1 MNYEDFKANVT
12 KWAIARKFDTDGTIE
27 GQYLKLVEEVGEI
40 AAAMARG
47 DREKLID
54 GVGDAMVVCVVMGVT
69 HGKSPRDPL
78 HSGCKTIF
86 GVIDSLSRLAFAFL
100 KPRTST
106 PIEYVIADTLVDLES
121 FAIAQGLD
129 PNECRAASWGEI
141 EHRGGEM
148 RNGVFV
154 KEGEL

>member
-12 KWAIARKFDTDGTIE
+12 RWAIDRKFDTDGTIE

-47 DREKLID
+47 NRAKLID
-54 GVGDAMVVCVVMGVT
+54 GVGDAMVVCVVMGVVT
-69 HGKSPRDPL
+69 GYPVGGGYPT
-78 HSGCKTIF
+78 GVKTIF
-86 GVIDSLSRLAFAFL
+86 GIVQAVSNLGVLVKKCNSRVVANG
-100 KPRTST
+100 
-106 PIEYVIADTLVDLES
+106 IADTLADLES
-121 FAIAQGLD
+121 FAIAQDLN
-129 PNECRAASWGEI
+129 PNECRAAAWGEI

-148 RNGVFV
+148 RGGVYI

>member
-1 MNYEDFKANVT
+1 MNYEDFKTSVT

-54 GVGDAMVVCVVMGVT
+54 GVGDAMVVCVVMGVVA
-69 HGKSPRDPL
+69 GGELPRKNAMSSP
-78 HSGCKTIF
+78 TIF
-86 GVIDSLSRLAFAFL
+86 GLCTDLAVLGIAVA
-100 KPRTST
+100 KKECTSHSIGYT
-106 PIEYVIADTLVDLES
+106 LADIES
-121 FAIAQGLD
+121 FAIAQNLD
-129 PNECRAASWGEI
+129 PNECRAAAWGEI

-148 RNGVFV
+148 RGGVFV